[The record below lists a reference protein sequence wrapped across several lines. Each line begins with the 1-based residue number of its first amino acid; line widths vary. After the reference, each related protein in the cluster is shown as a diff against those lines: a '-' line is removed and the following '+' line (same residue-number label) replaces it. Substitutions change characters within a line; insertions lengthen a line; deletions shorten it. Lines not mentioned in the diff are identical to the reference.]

1 MSDTLVEAE
10 ELPMSARPLRP
21 ATTSNPIPSLVQ
33 LAALAVGSFGAA
45 CKQPTAAPDASPAP
59 PPGPSNTP
67 GDQAFV
73 GAGSGAGAVDAAAP
87 TNTGE
92 PTDAGHDDAAL
103 AQRKEQQQLQQL
115 LGTLH
120 PTGVAYMPPP
130 GGMAISRPMIDPLD
144 QLGGGPPS
152 AGNGPQFDIGIAQK
166 KLAAAAAS
174 AGSCASDAGPHGH
187 GHVMVTF
194 DPSGKAVRVVVEP
207 PFEGTGV
214 GSCIE
219 GHFRS
224 VRLPPFSDPSRTVAK
239 GFDMK

>member
-1 MSDTLVEAE
+1 
-10 ELPMSARPLRP
+10 MSARPVRP

-33 LAALAVGSFGAA
+33 LAALAVGTLGAG

-59 PPGPSNTP
+59 PPGSSNTP

-73 GAGSGAGAVDAAAP
+73 GAGSGAGAVDASTGAVTGAA
-87 TNTGE
+87 TDGGE
-92 PTDAGHDDAAL
+92 TTDAEQDDAAL
-103 AQRKEQQQLQQL
+103 ARKEQQQLQQL

-120 PTGVAYMPPP
+120 PRGVPPMPPP

-144 QLGGGPPS
+144 ALGGGPPS
-152 AGNGPQFDIGIAQK
+152 AASGPQFDIGVAQK

-174 AGSCASDAGPHGH
+174 AGSCSSDAGPHGH

-194 DPSGKAVRVVVEP
+194 DPNGKAVRVVVEP

-224 VRLPPFSDPSRTVAK
+224 VRLPPFSDLPRTVAK
-239 GFDMK
+239 GFDVK